1 MYFRWAIAKF
11 LHLRE
16 QGYPEKM
23 RGAQR
28 DHPVIPVGKVPG
40 LEDVYFVAMISRQLP
55 LKPIYKADAAEYFL
69 LDSIIETSKSVS
81 WETGRDLSDRSLAE
95 GIKTFKN
102 SEINNGLG
110 LPQAARG
117 SQLKRHLEK
126 YKGYKLKMYDDKIQ
140 ELYGRMSESF
150 STYDRYNWHFTENRY
165 EQQKTKY
172 NINAPALGQSFEP
185 TYDGLGKKLELG
197 PPF

>member
-1 MYFRWAIAKF
+1 MAETAEHKSIEVGYIYWISPSE
-11 LHLRE
+11 L
-16 QGYPEKM
+16 GYPEKM

-69 LDSIIETSKSVS
+69 LDSIIET
-81 WETGRDLSDRSLAE
+81 TE

-117 SQLKRHLEK
+117 SQLERHLEK

-140 ELYGRMSESF
+140 ELYGRMK
-150 STYDRYNWHFTENRY
+150 NRY